1 MFKVNDKNTRAW
13 SRSGVFT
20 VNYKHISHLFLVSS
34 VSIADFEQVNVS
46 RADTSFKDN
55 VSIQKK

>member
-34 VSIADFEQVNVS
+34 VSIATLN
-46 RADTSFKDN
+46 K
-55 VSIQKK
+55 